1 MMLNSVAIS
10 VWKSAN
16 AGWGAMIVR
25 PRCKAYRGRTA
36 GIVIAYSLASLLL
49 GCDMSNSQG
58 RAAAARIETLE
69 TEKRLI
75 LETAARHERELA
87 AVLGRDQSAE
97 TELQSIALERESLLA
112 SDPLLAAS
120 LQGVAEA
127 ADNYE
132 QSQTTQQQMDDSAV
146 LTGLL
151 SGAYLALN
159 HEEAARAV
167 TAMSN
172 LEERKQLLTEQRAA
186 IARDIDVQRAAI
198 ESCNQRRE
206 AIERQLEEE
215 RARL

>member
-1 MMLNSVAIS
+1 MLNSVAKS
-10 VWKSAN
+10 VWKIAI
-16 AGWGAMIVR
+16 ACAIV
-25 PRCKAYRGRTA
+25 
-36 GIVIAYSLASLLL
+36 SLLPA
-49 GCDMSNSQG
+49 CDMSNSQS
-58 RAAAARIETLE
+58 RVAAAKIETLE
-69 TEKRLI
+69 TEKRLL
-75 LETAARHERELA
+75 LETIARHERELA
-87 AVLGRDQSAE
+87 AVLERDRNAE

-151 SGAYLALN
+151 SGAYLVLN
-159 HEEAARAV
+159 HEEATRAV
-167 TAMSN
+167 AAMSN

-186 IARDIDVQRAAI
+186 TARDIDVQCAAI
-198 ESCNQRRE
+198 ESCSQRRE
-206 AIERQLEEE
+206 AIERQLEDE

>member
-1 MMLNSVAIS
+1 MMVS
-10 VWKSAN
+10 
-16 AGWGAMIVR
+16 
-25 PRCKAYRGRTA
+25 PRCKASRSCTA
-36 GIVIAYSLASLLL
+36 RVVFACLITSLLPA
-49 GCDMSNSQG
+49 CDMSNSQS
-58 RAAAARIETLE
+58 RAAVARIETLE
-69 TEKRLI
+69 TEKRLL
-75 LETAARHERELA
+75 LETIARHERELA
-87 AVLGRDQSAE
+87 AVLERDRNAE

-132 QSQTTQQQMDDSAV
+132 QSQSTQQQMDDGAV

-167 TAMSN
+167 AAMSE
-172 LEERKQLLTEQRAA
+172 LENRKRLLAEQRAA
-186 IARDIDVQRAAI
+186 LARDIDVQRAAI

-206 AIERQLEEE
+206 SIERQLEDE